1 MNGFSNS
8 QFGGANGTT
17 TRESHRV
24 YYFDTEK
31 NSMTSAAIRLC
42 HDIPCCQV
50 LCLLKQKFGLPLS
63 KKDVIAA
70 KLGQLKL
77 KDSLLLVATST
88 QHIHVP
94 FPHTT
99 TTTANNNHD
108 ETATS
113 ISNNMNALNS
123 SSINHQNVDKFD
135 CVPLQFFGNT
145 PQTIAKPAN
154 RKKDSGVTPPSIHH
168 SESSI
173 EQGKVDEEE
182 VLVEKKEPFHIV
194 KTVPYQDS
202 PLKTRQEMQSYL
214 SNQGISNPSITLRW
228 FFLPQTQKQ
237 QQQQQH
243 IPLDGYCTT
252 VDHDSDND
260 DDEQD
265 DDTFLPTES
274 LSMDE
279 VIVKEWKQKRKQ
291 KHEIFYDQHE
301 IDSMD
306 TNKQDEMNKVRRKN
320 NKKKNWRREQQLA
333 HLVALSNQEPNDV
346 LLTGYL
352 LRQSQVDNNVWKRVY
367 VIINNTNFQLWIIGR
382 VRNTHQS
389 IGQINYLSLHHAT
402 LIQHSSGDLEIM
414 TPQSSWKFRV
424 SDVKEYQQWFEAFKL
439 VIQQAQES
447 HVLEMAD
454 LLIEEESFARSKRI
468 SHDWFLSGENKYWK
482 LGWYIMEYKETCRH
496 VQHYVQSTTATNPVV
511 ISSAALPQRSKK
523 PYSHRL
529 KKQLPIEKEK
539 SNNNHLSTE
548 QLESIQHAWTVAR
561 QIWKYSHQLNS
572 TEIFQKEQ
580 QKIQIVLEKDM
591 PPPLLL
597 LNNNNNN
604 KNNKNQNH
612 PNISIPPM
620 DLFNNLLQSCIET
633 SFRLPEQTK

>member
-1 MNGFSNS
+1 MNGFSNP

-77 KDSLLLVATST
+77 KDSLILVATST

-94 FPHTT
+94 FPHTVT
-99 TTTANNNHD
+99 ATANNND
-108 ETATS
+108 ETSTS
-113 ISNNMNALNS
+113 NMNTLNT
-123 SSINHQNVDKFD
+123 SSINHQNLDKFD
-135 CVPLQFFGNT
+135 CVPLQFFV
-145 PQTIAKPAN
+145 KPAN
-154 RKKDSGVTPPSIHH
+154 RKKDSGVTPPLVHH

-182 VLVEKKEPFHIV
+182 VLEEKKEPFHIV
-194 KTVPYQDS
+194 KTVPFQDS
-202 PLKTRQEMQSYL
+202 PLKTRHEMQSYL
-214 SNQGISNPSITLRW
+214 SNQGISNPSISLRW

-237 QQQQQH
+237 QQQH
-243 IPLDGYCTT
+243 NPLDGYCTT

-260 DDEQD
+260 NDEQD
-265 DDTFLPTES
+265 DDTFFSTES
-274 LSMDE
+274 LSTDE
-279 VIVKEWKQKRKQ
+279 MIVKEWKQKRKQ
-291 KHEIFYDQHE
+291 KQKRKIFVDTNE
-301 IDSMD
+301 VDSMN
-306 TNKQDEMNKVRRKN
+306 TKKEDEMNKLKTKKK
-320 NKKKNWRREQQLA
+320 KKKNWRREQQLA

-352 LRQSQVDNNVWKRVY
+352 LRQSQVDDNVWKRVY

-382 VRNTHQS
+382 VRNIHQS

-402 LIQHSSGDLEIM
+402 LIQHSSGELEIM

-424 SDVKEYQQWFEAFKL
+424 SDEKEYKQWFEAFIL

-468 SHDWFLSGENKYWK
+468 SHEWFLSRENKYWK

-511 ISSAALPQRSKK
+511 ISSAAVQQRNKK
-523 PYSHRL
+523 SYSYRL
-529 KKQLPIEKEK
+529 KKQHSIEKEI
-539 SNNNHLSTE
+539 STNNHLSTE
-548 QLESIQHAWTVAR
+548 QLETIQHAWTVAR

-572 TEIFQKEQ
+572 SEIFQKEQ

-597 LNNNNNN
+597 LNNNN
-604 KNNKNQNH
+604 QNH
-612 PNISIPPM
+612 PNISIPPI
-620 DLFNNLLQSCIET
+620 DLFNNLLQSCID
-633 SFRLPEQTK
+633 SSVRLPEQS